1 MTTRGVVV
9 RAMQIVE
16 MAPRVAALRP
26 QPSRA
31 MSDKQT
37 HSIWRDTFD
46 VPTRAPLRDHITTDA
61 CVVGAGIAGLSVAYA
76 LALSGKRVVVLD
88 KEQIGSGESG
98 RTTAHLTNALD
109 DRYFTLEKARGPD
122 SSRIAAEAH
131 SAAIDFIEEAVKRE
145 QLDCDFT
152 RLDGYLFLGG
162 GDPPSL
168 LDEELAAAHRAGLTG
183 VTRVD
188 GVPGSPFQ
196 TGPALRFPRQGRFHI
211 LKYLAG
217 IARAIESRGGQIF
230 GDSRVEKIEGGSP
243 AMVTLTS
250 GQTVAA
256 DDVVVCTN
264 SPISDMVVTHTKMA
278 PYRTCVVA
286 FAVPKGTILDALYW
300 DTPDPYHYIRL
311 QPLDDTRDAL
321 IVGGEDYK
329 TAHADDA
336 GERFGCLEEWTR
348 ERFASASERIAQWTG
363 QVLETND
370 YLAYI
375 GKNPD
380 GAEHVWIATGD
391 SGMGMTHGTIAG
403 LLLPTLLQG
412 KAHPWAREF
421 DPKRI
426 TLHGRELAELAKEN
440 ADVALQYGDYVT
452 PGQVNDVESIP
463 RGEGRVIR
471 RGMHKIAAYRDESGV
486 VHERSAACTHV
497 RCIVD
502 WNTAEKSWD
511 CPCHGS
517 RFDPLGKVLNGP
529 ALEDLHPAPNDPG

>member
-1 MTTRGVVV
+1 M
-9 RAMQIVE
+9 
-16 MAPRVAALRP
+16 P
-26 QPSRA
+26 
-31 MSDKQT
+31 DKQT
-37 HSIWRDTFD
+37 HSIWRDTFE
-46 VPTRAPLRDHITTDA
+46 VPQREPLREHLTADV

-76 LALSGKRVVVLD
+76 LALRGKQVVVLD
-88 KEQIGSGESG
+88 KEQVGSGESG
-98 RTTAHLTNALD
+98 RTTAHLANALD
-109 DRYFTLEKARGPD
+109 DRYVTLEKARGAD
-122 SSRIAAEAH
+122 SSRIAAESH
-131 SAAIDFIEEAVKRE
+131 GAAIDFIEEAVRRE
-145 QLDCDFT
+145 RLDCDFT

-162 GDPPSL
+162 DDTVAL
-168 LDEELAAAHRAGLTG
+168 LDEELAAAHRAGLAE
-183 VTRVD
+183 VTLVD
-188 GVPGSPFQ
+188 GAPGTGFT

-217 IARAIESRGGQIF
+217 VAGAIEARGGRIF
-230 GDSRVEKIEGGSP
+230 GGSRVEKIEGGSP
-243 AMVTLTS
+243 AMVTTTS

-264 SPISDMVVTHTKMA
+264 SPISDMIVTHAKMA

-286 FAVPKGTILDALYW
+286 FAVLKDSVADALYW
-300 DTPDPYHYIRL
+300 DTPDPYHYVRI
-311 QPLDDTRDAL
+311 QPLDDARDAL

-329 TAHADDA
+329 TGHADDA
-336 GERFGCLEEWTR
+336 GERFACLEEWTR
-348 ERFASASERIAQWTG
+348 ERFASAGERVAQWTG
-363 QVLETND
+363 QVLEPND

-403 LLLPTLLQG
+403 LLLPTLLEG
-412 KAHPWAREF
+412 RAHPWAKEF

-426 TLHGRELAELAKEN
+426 TIHAHELAELAKEN
-440 ADVALQYGDYVT
+440 VDVAVQFGDYVT
-452 PGQVNDVESIP
+452 PGQVSDVESIP

-471 RGMHKIAAYRDESGV
+471 RGVHKVAAYRDESGV
-486 VHERSAACTHV
+486 VHERSAACTHM

-517 RFDPLGKVLNGP
+517 RFDSLGTVLNGP
-529 ALEDLHPAPNDPG
+529 AIEDLHPAPSDPR